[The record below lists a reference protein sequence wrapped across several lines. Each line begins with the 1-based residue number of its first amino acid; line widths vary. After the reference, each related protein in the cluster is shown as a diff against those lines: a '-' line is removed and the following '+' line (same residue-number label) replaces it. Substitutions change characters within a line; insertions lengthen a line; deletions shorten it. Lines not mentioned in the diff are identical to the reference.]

1 MTINGIMIWI
11 SRWLCSGIPL
21 AIGIDGSRRSRS
33 RTHLR
38 PGQGQGQASDS
49 DGEFD
54 DWV

>member
-1 MTINGIMIWI
+1 MTMTINGIMIWI
-11 SRWLCSGIPL
+11 SRWLCSGIPI
-21 AIGIDGSRRSRS
+21 AIDGSRRSRS